1 MSIELVVAR
10 YNEDLSWLK
19 KIPKKI
25 KITIYNKGNENI
37 DFPYI
42 KLPNIGRESHTYL
55 YHIIKN
61 YNNLADKTI
70 FSQGDT
76 IFHSPG
82 FLDLLKNT
90 DKFEPVQ
97 PLSAFYWPEG
107 KPPKYFSNPPK
118 PLLNETKNLWIN
130 NNPIHVEYMDNEFA
144 TRYPFMYIEDY
155 FVKLNN
161 YMKKSY
167 NTENVFKFLVEK
179 YLIKN
184 IDFDDLF
191 PVCYAAIFSI
201 NKEAILDNS
210 IDFYNNILNTILYDI
225 RFNISSKN
233 KKLLDH
239 GLYLEKLWLVI
250 FNYKKYNKN
259 YIKLPTKDFPIFDK
273 YLTIKNN
280 NNSSTIKFK
289 LFNIYAQIYIEISI
303 DNKLYEI
310 FISRYLILFKDN
322 NGKKLISYQ
331 SRENK
336 NIQNILKNM
345 TEINFLINLKNNILS
360 IEANNN
366 KLLNYK
372 FTFNVHKLT
381 LAKIFSLTNNSKFK
395 NLLNINNKKS
405 NNIKSKKEYEK

>member
-1 MSIELVVAR
+1 
-10 YNEDLSWLK
+10 
-19 KIPKKI
+19 
-25 KITIYNKGNENI
+25 
-37 DFPYI
+37 
-42 KLPNIGRESHTYL
+42 
-55 YHIIKN
+55 
-61 YNNLADKTI
+61 
-70 FSQGDT
+70 
-76 IFHSPG
+76 
-82 FLDLLKNT
+82 
-90 DKFEPVQ
+90 
-97 PLSAFYWPEG
+97 
-107 KPPKYFSNPPK
+107 
-118 PLLNETKNLWIN
+118 
-130 NNPIHVEYMDNEFA
+130 MDNEFT

-167 NTENVFKFLVEK
+167 NIENVFKFLVEK

-184 IDFDDLF
+184 IDFNDLF

-201 NKEAILDNS
+201 NKDAILDNS

-225 RFNISSKN
+225 RFNNSGKN

-303 DNKLYEI
+303 DNKLYKI
-310 FISRYLILFKDN
+310 FISRYIILFKDN
-322 NGKKLISYQ
+322 NGKNLINYQ
-331 SRENK
+331 PRENK
-336 NIQNILKNM
+336 NIQIILKNM
-345 TEINFLINLKNNILS
+345 NDIDFLINLKNNILS
-360 IEANNN
+360 VETNNN
-366 KLLNYK
+366 KLFDYK

-381 LAKIFSLTNNSKFK
+381 MAKIFSLTNNNKFK
-395 NLLNINNKKS
+395 NLLNINNKT
-405 NNIKSKKEYEK
+405 SKNKK